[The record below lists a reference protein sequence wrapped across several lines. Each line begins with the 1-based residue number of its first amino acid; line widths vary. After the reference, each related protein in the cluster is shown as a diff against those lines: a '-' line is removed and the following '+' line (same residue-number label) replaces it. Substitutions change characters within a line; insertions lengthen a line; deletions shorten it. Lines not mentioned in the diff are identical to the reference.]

1 MTSPLPP
8 VIDPLRSD
16 ALGQTSRLVRSVYRE
31 VWQEFYRWD
40 AAYARSRLDSFAIR
54 HIPDDALAVST
65 FIADRRDPLLDGE
78 HKFNDAVA
86 VCPPTDDSYTVY
98 DFCQDSDRTTS
109 QWSVIANTQQ
119 VDAFVSCEAFEACA
133 PLSCN
138 VFHGDD
144 PEDMTFVPFAD
155 DPAFNVQDHLEEY
168 KTFSW
173 QSVHEDS
180 DLNTILMETAR
191 RLWDKYGVT
200 IEHVDETGVL
210 PRPLKTYLGVSGA
223 ISASLQRD
231 SLNWPGSSHSS
242 VSMLPDILPSQRD
255 DLRARLHDH
264 LNLFCPNLNCIQA
277 SCFTHNADPVK
288 LDLQSGQFRHVPS
301 RPRGRPRKQTHE
313 SCGSDCESTHVS
325 VTAEDVS
332 WPVADTEVLRVTL
345 HVLPTATSCELAAI
359 CRRPC
364 FEVAAMRNV
373 VGVAPL
379 EDQRN
384 GKARV
389 SALQLKFADHSSSK
403 FTPNDPCV
411 HEGPC
416 TKATRCA
423 CFLNKA
429 HCTRNCCCD
438 KRCQR
443 RWKGCACNKKG
454 CLPSYC
460 PCRSSNRECD
470 PELCASCTRSRAS
483 CRNSQLQR
491 GCQKGLE
498 VKKGKHG
505 LGVFLKEAAEEGD
518 LIAEY
523 VGELIYEPTFDSRG
537 QLSEHR
543 GRSYVYGLNASLNID
558 STYAGNEARFIN
570 HAPANTANC
579 QVGIFLVNGDHRIG
593 IYAKRTLVTGTELFL
608 DYGPEFPIK

>member
-1 MTSPLPP
+1 MTQWLC
-8 VIDPLRSD
+8 
-16 ALGQTSRLVRSVYRE
+16 A
-31 VWQEFYRWD
+31 
-40 AAYARSRLDSFAIR
+40 
-54 HIPDDALAVST
+54 H
-65 FIADRRDPLLDGE
+65 LLM
-78 HKFNDAVA
+78 
-86 VCPPTDDSYTVY
+86 TL
-98 DFCQDSDRTTS
+98 
-109 QWSVIANTQQ
+109 
-119 VDAFVSCEAFEACA
+119 DAFVSCEAFEACA

-173 QSVHEDS
+173 QSAHEDS

-242 VSMLPDILPSQRD
+242 VSTLPDILPSQRD
-255 DLRARLHDH
+255 DLRARLQDH

-313 SCGSDCESTHVS
+313 SCGSNCESTHAS
-325 VTAEDVS
+325 VTA
-332 WPVADTEVLRVTL
+332 
-345 HVLPTATSCELAAI
+345 
-359 CRRPC
+359 
-364 FEVAAMRNV
+364 VAAMRNV

-384 GKARV
+384 GKARM
-389 SALQLKFADHSSSK
+389 SALQLKFVAILAYTRVHAPRRHDALASS
-403 FTPNDPCV
+403 
-411 HEGPC
+411 
-416 TKATRCA
+416 TKHIVQGTAAATSVVKGAGRGVPATRKAVSQVTVLVAVRTGSATLSCA
-423 CFLNKA
+423 
-429 HCTRNCCCD
+429 
-438 KRCQR
+438 R
-443 RWKGCACNKKG
+443 RA
-454 CLPSYC
+454 
-460 PCRSSNRECD
+460 
-470 PELCASCTRSRAS
+470 PE
-483 CRNSQLQR
+483 
-491 GCQKGLE
+491 
-498 VKKGKHG
+498 
-505 LGVFLKEAAEEGD
+505 
-518 LIAEY
+518 EY

-543 GRSYVYGLNASLNID
+543 GRSYVYGLNGSLNID